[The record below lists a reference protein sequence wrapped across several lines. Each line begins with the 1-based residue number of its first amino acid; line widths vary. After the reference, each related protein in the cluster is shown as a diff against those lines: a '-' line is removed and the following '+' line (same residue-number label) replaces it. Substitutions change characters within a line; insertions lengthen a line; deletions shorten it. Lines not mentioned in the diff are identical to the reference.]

1 MSTAALISIVVA
13 VLVLAI
19 LLWGGDR
26 LLALWPSQGK
36 LVQAARIIVIV
47 AVSLWLLSLIAGFF
61 GVGLPWS
68 SGIPVEH
75 YRHR

>member
-1 MSTAALISIVVA
+1 MPATLIAIVFA
-13 VLVLAI
+13 ILVLAV

-47 AVSLWLLSLIAGFF
+47 AVALWLLSLIAGLL

-68 SGIPVEH
+68 PGIPVEH
-75 YRHR
+75 YRRR